1 MTFTRRMVPVVC
13 VAALLAACT
22 SGESPAPPTL
32 APTPTLGSAQA
43 DAVINVVRAT
53 MAEQHLKAAIVRVT
67 IDGREVVTQAFGES
81 MTGVPATTDMHFRN
95 GAVAIAYVATLLL
108 ELVDEKKVSLDDKL
122 STWLPDVPNS
132 DRVTLGQLAQMTSGY
147 VDYVIGNEPFT
158 EAFYADPFKQREPQE
173 LLSFATTKPLLYEPG
188 TNWDY
193 AHTNYVLLGLALEKA
208 TGQDMPTLMSE
219 KVLKPLGLT
228 STANSFT
235 PEIPSPVLHA
245 FTSERR
251 SSLKIPDGSP
261 FYEDS
266 TYWNPSWTITH
277 GAIQTTTI
285 RDLEASAVGI
295 GSGKLLSKDSYDAM
309 VTTGLR
315 GKTSALPGCSTCAPH
330 GDFYTFGL
338 GLVIS
343 GSWLLQS
350 PSFAGE
356 SGLMAYLPSQKVAI
370 AVAATYA
377 PEAFD
382 DQGEYRYSPNGADA
396 LFRKIGAQLVP
407 QDPPPL
413 RPSK

>member
-1 MTFTRRMVPVVC
+1 
-13 VAALLAACT
+13 
-22 SGESPAPPTL
+22 
-32 APTPTLGSAQA
+32 
-43 DAVINVVRAT
+43 
-53 MAEQHLKAAIVRVT
+53 
-67 IDGREVVTQAFGES
+67 
-81 MTGVPATTDMHFRN
+81 
-95 GAVAIAYVATLLL
+95 
-108 ELVDEKKVSLDDKL
+108 
-122 STWLPDVPNS
+122 
-132 DRVTLGQLAQMTSGY
+132 
-147 VDYVIGNEPFT
+147 
-158 EAFYADPFKQREPQE
+158 
-173 LLSFATTKPLLYEPG
+173 
-188 TNWDY
+188 
-193 AHTNYVLLGLALEKA
+193 
-208 TGQDMPTLMSE
+208 MPTLMSE

-228 STANSFT
+228 NTSNSFT

-251 SSLKIPDGSP
+251 SSLKVPDGSP

-309 VTTGLR
+309 VSTGLR
-315 GKTSALPGCSTCAPH
+315 GKTSALPGCTTCAPL

-382 DQGEYRYSPNGADA
+382 DKGEYRYSPNGADA

-407 QDPPPL
+407 LDAPPV
-413 RPSK
+413 RPAT